1 MNELNFTMATT
12 LFLLGWYGVILIV
25 RRALAPLE
33 NTRLVWCP
41 DIFTFSWVEITLKRE
56 VRAIPAVRNCLLW
69 PEQQGCEQH
78 CIK

>member
-33 NTRLVWCP
+33 NIRLVWCP
-41 DIFTFSWVEITLKRE
+41 DIFAFSWVEITVKRQR
-56 VRAIPAVRNCLLW
+56 RAISAVRNCLLW